1 MSRLQAV
8 IFDVDGT
15 LVDSERDGHRVAFN
29 AAFEDAGLP
38 DRWDVDTYGQ
48 LLTITGGAKRLA
60 FWFENTGRSPAEA
73 AELAG
78 RLHKRKT
85 QIMRRLVEDGRVQ
98 PRPGAHRLINELEA
112 SGVAMHGA
120 TTGTRAWVEPLLN
133 HAFGHR
139 FHTVITG
146 TEVADLKPSPAVYV
160 EVLRRTGCPP
170 ERAVAVED
178 SANGVQ
184 AAVAAGLRCLAAHN
198 PYTRNDDLSGAAL
211 VADGLDDPA
220 LVGWIHDRLPHRAGR
235 HG

>member
-1 MSRLQAV
+1 VLRCKWRQ
-8 IFDVDGT
+8 
-15 LVDSERDGHRVAFN
+15 
-29 AAFEDAGLP
+29 
-38 DRWDVDTYGQ
+38 
-48 LLTITGGAKRLA
+48 
-60 FWFENTGRSPAEA
+60 PA
-73 AELAG
+73 
-78 RLHKRKT
+78 
-85 QIMRRLVEDGRVQ
+85 Q
-98 PRPGAHRLINELEA
+98 
-112 SGVAMHGA
+112 
-120 TTGTRAWVEPLLN
+120 RAWVEPLLN

-170 ERAVAVED
+170 ECAVAVED

-220 LVGWIHDRLPHRAGR
+220 LVGWIHDRLPHWGR
-235 HG
+235 PPRVTGRPPRGFT